1 MDVKVLGTGC
11 ARCHTLYDEVD
22 RALKDLGLEATLTR
36 VERIDEIL
44 RFGVMATPA
53 LVIDGQVKAAG
64 RIPTT
69 AELTGWL
76 TTVAVR

>member
-1 MDVKVLGTGC
+1 MEVKVLGTGC
-11 ARCHTLYDEVD
+11 SRCHALYDEVD
-22 RALKDLGLEATLTR
+22 RALQRLGVEATLTR

-44 RFGVMATPA
+44 RSGVMATPA

-69 AELTGWL
+69 AELTTWL
-76 TTVAVR
+76 TTPAR